1 MRRRTFG
8 DYWFLFVLFII
19 FSGSGLLPLAII
31 FGAFFA
37 VMYAAVKAANRTTVS
52 NTNAYRRKTNS
63 YGYTQRKTGNA
74 HTAADLAKINVY
86 LRKYFRTNTQL
97 EMPNGIELF
106 LRTDSYSNLNN
117 LDVYRNGT
125 RIGTLNEFRNRYKD
139 LYDSLFETLLAMS
152 KSAQKAGDVEIVDAE
167 IEEATQTKK
176 KKTTQ
181 KETANTTEKASTKAK
196 QFMEGINSLN
206 NDIPD
211 EEISNGLFET
221 SALLKQIDML
231 ETKFPES
238 SKKMQKMYDYYLPYL
253 TRILQQ
259 YTNLQTVKSDANYE
273 RNVEQLKGTIK
284 SINEALNTIIPSMS
298 DSDFTNLSAD
308 MATLEA
314 LLRKDGLT
322 GGIEMTEA
330 VKKDGE

>member
-1 MRRRTFG
+1 MRNRPFG
-8 DYWFLFVLFII
+8 DYWFLFVLFLV
-19 FSGSGLLPLAII
+19 FGGSGLLPLAII
-31 FGAFFA
+31 FGSFFA
-37 VMYAAVKAANRTTVS
+37 IMYAAVKAASRTTTTS
-52 NTNAYRRKTNS
+52 NNAYRRRTNS
-63 YGYTQRKTGNA
+63 YGYTQRKTGTV

-86 LRKYFRTNTQL
+86 LRKYFRTNAQL

-125 RIGTLNEFRNRYKD
+125 RIGTLNEFRTRYKD

-152 KSAQKAGDVEIVDAE
+152 KSAQKAGDVEIVEAE
-167 IEEATQTKK
+167 IEEAPQTKK
-176 KKTTQ
+176 KKTTK
-181 KETANTTEKASTKAK
+181 KEDVKKEEKPTSAK

-238 SKKMQKMYDYYLPYL
+238 GKKMQKMYDYYLPYL
-253 TRILQQ
+253 TKILQQ

-284 SINEALNTIIPSMS
+284 LINEALNTIIPSMS

-322 GGIEMTEA
+322 GGIDMVETA
-330 VKKDGE
+330 KKDGE

>member
-1 MRRRTFG
+1 MRNRSFG

-19 FSGSGLLPLAII
+19 FGGSGLLPFAII
-31 FGAFFA
+31 MGSIFA
-37 VMYAAVKAANRTTVS
+37 VMYAAVKAANKTTTS
-52 NTNAYRRKTNS
+52 NTYRRKTNS
-63 YGYTQRKTGNA
+63 YGYTQRRTGNT

-86 LRKYFRTNTQL
+86 LRKYFRNNSHL

-106 LRTDSYSNLNN
+106 LRTDEYSNLNN

-125 RIGTLNEFRNRYKD
+125 RIGTLNDFRTRYKE
-139 LYDSLFETLLAMS
+139 LYDNLFETLLAMA
-152 KSAQKAGDVEIVDAE
+152 KNDQKASGVEIVDAE
-167 IEEATQTKK
+167 VEEKKKTPKKKQTKK
-176 KKTTQ
+176 EEV
-181 KETANTTEKASTKAK
+181 KEETKATNAK
-196 QFMEGINSLN
+196 QFMETINGLN
-206 NDIPD
+206 SDIPD
-211 EEISNGLFET
+211 EEISNGLYET

-238 SKKMQKMYDYYLPYL
+238 GKKMTKMYDYYLPYL
-253 TRILQQ
+253 TKILQQ

-322 GGIEMTEA
+322 GGIDMVETM
-330 VKKDGE
+330 KKDGE